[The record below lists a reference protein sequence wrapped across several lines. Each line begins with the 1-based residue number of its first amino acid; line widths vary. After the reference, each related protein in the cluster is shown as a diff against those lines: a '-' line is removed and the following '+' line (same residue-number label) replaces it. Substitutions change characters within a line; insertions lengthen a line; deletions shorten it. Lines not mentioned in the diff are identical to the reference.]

1 MEEGG
6 DLQGESSHL
15 DDIVRIVLKKF
26 NSNAHVSNSSSFF
39 TQQIQV
45 QPPEGLINSIGGNVK
60 DASWAPSIP
69 LSTAFLKQSSL
80 KDITL
85 RAKAGVQAGDIQK
98 EAHMAFALG
107 SLNEEE
113 KNYKKAIKFYKRFF
127 FCARILEDP
136 VGASLGLNRL
146 GVMYHKLKNY

>member
-1 MEEGG
+1 M
-6 DLQGESSHL
+6 
-15 DDIVRIVLKKF
+15 KKF
-26 NSNAHVSNSSSFF
+26 NSSAKLKNSPSFF

-45 QPPEGLINSIGGNVK
+45 QPPEGLINSIGGSMK

-69 LSTAFLKQSSL
+69 ISTNFMKQSSL

-107 SLNEEE
+107 NLNEDQR
-113 KNYKKAIKFYKRFF
+113 NYKKSIKFYKRFF

-146 GVMYHKLKNY
+146 GVMYHKLKNFSKSLQFHQKHK

>member
-1 MEEGG
+1 M
-6 DLQGESSHL
+6 
-15 DDIVRIVLKKF
+15 
-26 NSNAHVSNSSSFF
+26 
-39 TQQIQV
+39 
-45 QPPEGLINSIGGNVK
+45 
-60 DASWAPSIP
+60 
-69 LSTAFLKQSSL
+69 
-80 KDITL
+80 

-107 SLNEEE
+107 NLNEEK

-146 GVMYHKLKNY
+146 GVMYHKVKNYCKFDGRLTVYGSREEFTVPLEAFAVH

>member
-1 MEEGG
+1 M
-6 DLQGESSHL
+6 S
-15 DDIVRIVLKKF
+15 
-26 NSNAHVSNSSSFF
+26 
-39 TQQIQV
+39 IQ
-45 QPPEGLINSIGGNVK
+45 
-60 DASWAPSIP
+60 
-69 LSTAFLKQSSL
+69 
-80 KDITL
+80 DITL

-107 SLNEEE
+107 NLNEEQ

-146 GVMYHKLKNY
+146 GVMYHKIKNYGNLHITDSTYSKEPLVPLETLTVYRQ